1 MDATAQ
7 AARSAPAAPGT
18 AEEIRLEGV
27 SKVYPDGTVGVAELD
42 LTFAAG
48 ELSVLVGPSG

>member
-7 AARSAPAAPGT
+7 PAPAASPSLESGA

-27 SKVYPDGTVGVAELD
+27 SKRYPDGTVGVAELD

-48 ELSVLVGPSG
+48 EL